1 MKKKILALL
10 MTLTMIAL
18 LVGCGNREE
27 LERLQDELEAT
38 QDMLQTTQADHD
50 AIQSDLEETQAYLGE
65 TQAELEAARAE
76 LEDEVASLSLIISD
90 LQDKLDYLAPHIE
103 LSAAEAELMLES
115 LDRQEIIEELEA
127 QIEEKQAEL
136 DALDVQIRE
145 TGEAPIS
152 LGAGFFTSPDDVPP
166 GRYRVTGSRNFFVS
180 DRNGR
185 NRVNIILG
193 GGMFL
198 DYFIFNLNSG
208 DEIEALGP
216 FVLTPVE

>member
-1 MKKKILALL
+1 MRKKILALFII
-10 MTLTMIAL
+10 LTMMAL
-18 LVGCGNREE
+18 LIGCGNREE

-38 QDMLQTTQADHD
+38 QDMLQTTKAEYG
-50 AIQSDLEETQAYLGE
+50 AVQSYLEETQAELEE
-65 TQAELEAARAE
+65 TQAELEAAKVE
-76 LEDEVASLSLIISD
+76 LEDEMASLNLIISD

-115 LDRQEIIEELEA
+115 LNRQEIIEALEA
-127 QIEEKQAEL
+127 QIEERQAQL

-166 GRYRVTGSRNFFVS
+166 GRYRVTGSRNFFVA